1 MTKKISKASIAET
14 LRQIEDLGNSFET
27 TESTPMSFE
36 AALEELN
43 NIVK

>member
-1 MTKKISKASIAET
+1 MTKKISTANMADT

-27 TESTPMSFE
+27 TESMPMSFE

-43 NIVK
+43 NTVK